1 MGEEIVADKSE
12 FRRAFSEIMNE
23 FGPGIYRYAL
33 SLTGN
38 EELANDI
45 YQQTFLLLLEKKPK
59 FTHRAQL
66 NVWLMRC
73 ARKTAAAERRR
84 ADNSRT
90 VSLNDAG
97 EQGEYDAGCAEL
109 YDYLSVL
116 KEKYREVTVLFYIE
130 DMSIKDISEILKI
143 STSAVKTRLSRARDM
158 LKKIYEE
165 ELS

>member
-1 MGEEIVADKSE
+1 M
-12 FRRAFSEIMNE
+12 
-23 FGPGIYRYAL
+23 
-33 SLTGN
+33 
-38 EELANDI
+38 
-45 YQQTFLLLLEKKPK
+45 LLLEKKPK

>member
-1 MGEEIVADKSE
+1 M
-12 FRRAFSEIMNE
+12 
-23 FGPGIYRYAL
+23 
-33 SLTGN
+33 
-38 EELANDI
+38 ELANDI